1 MRTLAALVKCWAA
14 CSWAAVMA
22 ADSNYPPSIVA
33 DSPPLLLD
41 HRCDDEAAGAGGACL
56 WEVSLA
62 DAVPGRPPLPAS
74 VPGDLI
80 SDLQRAGAVGD
91 PYFETN
97 FLDNRSV
104 WQPDFVYSR
113 SVPASALPATPRHV
127 LVLES
132 VKMGAVVS
140 INGLAIGTT
149 TDQFL
154 RYEFDAT
161 AALARLQQPEG
172 STAPPAAHR
181 LSVRFDS
188 AIATDGRFSHGQ
200 RTVYLLHSPSTLAGI
215 STGGEDAST
224 MTTCRRRLGRFMA
237 STGGWDW
244 APWSHTWDGVGAPT
258 FSKGIIGSVYLLGV
272 HALSLQHLVVQT
284 FYRGKVPT
292 APIRDGQHAGFNV
305 SVRLH
310 LAVAAQVQG
319 SLTVRGSWSAA
330 AVTTQAV
337 TLAPAADGDN
347 AVVSVSLVAAA
358 EEITLWW
365 PVGVGTHQL
374 YTVTAA
380 FTPAGADRP
389 SIESNRSVGFR
400 TASWVTANDSDP
412 AVVNAGGDGSAS
424 PTFTT
429 FVRINGARIYARG
442 ANMVPALLFCC
453 WR

>member
-62 DAVPGRPPLPAS
+62 DAVPGRSPLPAS

-258 FSKGIIGSVYLLGV
+258 FSKGIIGSVPAGGSRAEPPALGGPDVLPWKGADCPDPGWPARRLQRLGPAAPRCCGSSPGQPHRPRLLV
-272 HALSLQHLVVQT
+272 SR
-284 FYRGKVPT
+284 RGH
-292 APIRDGQHAGFNV
+292 HAG
-305 SVRLH
+305 SD
-310 LAVAAQVQG
+310 AG
-319 SLTVRGSWSAA
+319 SSGRRG
-330 AVTTQAV
+330 QRCC
-337 TLAPAADGDN
+337 
-347 AVVSVSLVAAA
+347 
-358 EEITLWW
+358 
-365 PVGVGTHQL
+365 VGE
-374 YTVTAA
+374 
-380 FTPAGADRP
+380 P
-389 SIESNRSVGFR
+389 
-400 TASWVTANDSDP
+400 
-412 AVVNAGGDGSAS
+412 GG
-424 PTFTT
+424 
-429 FVRINGARIYARG
+429 RG
-442 ANMVPALLFCC
+442 
-453 WR
+453 